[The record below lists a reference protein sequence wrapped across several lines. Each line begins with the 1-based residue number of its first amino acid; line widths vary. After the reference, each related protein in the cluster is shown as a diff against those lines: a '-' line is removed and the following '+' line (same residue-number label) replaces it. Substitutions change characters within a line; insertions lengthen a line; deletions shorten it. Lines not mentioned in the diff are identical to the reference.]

1 MADQNITQIERQIR
15 KNMDDAADLRR
26 QAQNERARANQ
37 TDQAEYHNTQAMNL
51 EQKADE
57 LEGQV
62 PEMESQKNALQQRL
76 TELQQQKEQIER
88 ETSDK
93 LMAIER
99 EANQISGTSLG
110 F

>member
-15 KNMDDAADLRR
+15 KLMDDAADLRR
-26 QAQNERARANQ
+26 QAQTERDRANQ
-37 TDQAEYHNTQAMNL
+37 TDQAEYHNNQAMNL
-51 EQKADE
+51 DQRADE
-57 LEGQV
+57 LESQV
-62 PEMESQKNALQQRL
+62 PEMESQKNTMQQRL
-76 TELQQQKEQIER
+76 EELRQEKERIDR

-99 EANQISGTSLG
+99 EANQISGSTFG